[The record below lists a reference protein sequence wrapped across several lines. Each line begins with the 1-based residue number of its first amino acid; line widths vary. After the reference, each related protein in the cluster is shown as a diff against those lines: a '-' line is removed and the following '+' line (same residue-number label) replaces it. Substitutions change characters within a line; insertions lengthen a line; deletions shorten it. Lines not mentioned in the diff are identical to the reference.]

1 MSILKVARMGHPVLR
16 QTARSITPSDLK
28 DPMMQRLINDMIDT
42 MHEYN
47 GVGLA
52 APQIHED
59 LRLFVAMLDSDPD
72 SEAFV
77 VVNPEII
84 PLSENKADGWEG
96 CLSIPDIRGMV
107 PRYTDIL
114 VRALDRTGKKVE
126 LTLKG
131 FPARVAQH
139 ETDHLDGVLF
149 FDRMTSMQSLTYLEE
164 YSRYHSKDDDEDEDE
179 DRNEDRD

>member
-16 QTARSITPSDLK
+16 QTARSVTPSDLK

-42 MHEYN
+42 MHEYH

-59 LRLFVAMLDSDPD
+59 LRLFVALLDDDPDGD
-72 SEAFV
+72 SEAV
-77 VVNPEII
+77 VLVNPEIV
-84 PLSENKADGWEG
+84 PLSENKAEGWEG

-149 FDRMTSMQSLTYLEE
+149 FDRMTSMQSLTFLEE
-164 YSRYHSKDDDEDEDE
+164 YSRYHSKNDDDEDEDE
-179 DRNEDRD
+179 V

>member
-16 QTARSITPSDLK
+16 QRGRLLEKTDLRN
-28 DPMMQRLINDMIDT
+28 PLIQKLIDDMIET

-52 APQIHED
+52 APQVHAS
-59 LRLFVAMLDSDPD
+59 LRLFVALLVDEPD
-72 SEAFV
+72 GKSAATV
-77 VVNPEII
+77 VINPEIV
-84 PLSENKADGWEG
+84 PNTQGREEGWEG

-107 PRYTDIL
+107 PRHTDIT
-114 VRALDRTGKKVE
+114 VRALDRDGRSVD
-126 LTLKG
+126 LRLRD

-164 YSRYHSKDDDEDEDE
+164 FSRFHSKDDD
-179 DRNEDRD
+179 

>member
-42 MHEYN
+42 MHEYH

-59 LRLFVAMLDSDPD
+59 LRLFVALLDDDPGSD
-72 SEAFV
+72 SEAVV
-77 VVNPEII
+77 VVNPEIV
-84 PLSENKADGWEG
+84 PLSEEKAEGWEG

-126 LTLKG
+126 LALKG

-149 FDRMTSMQSLTYLEE
+149 FDRMTSMQSLTFLDE
-164 YSRYHSKDDDEDEDE
+164 YSRYHSKGDDDGEDED
-179 DRNEDRD
+179 